1 MSTPDDP
8 PHGEERESIH
18 EEYVLGVRV
27 VEVSSPEADGPRYRF
42 EAPDHQGREFADP
55 ELATLYADVY
65 FCTNG
70 FVEEGTGER
79 GIPPEVI
86 GAGRAVLAA
95 YFLTLPGTD
104 RDWVASFFGKKPHRV
119 RKYVEWVQGQAD
131 EVRAG
136 VREQDVA

>member
-1 MSTPDDP
+1 MSTPNESS
-8 PHGEERESIH
+8 HGETHESTY
-18 EEYVLGVRV
+18 EQYVLDVRI
-27 VEVSSPEADGPRYRF
+27 VEVSSPKADAPRYRF
-42 EAPDHQGREFADP
+42 EAPDHQGQEFTDP

-104 RDWVASFFGKKPHRV
+104 RDWVASFFGKKPHRI
-119 RKYVEWVQGQAD
+119 RKYVEWVRGQAD
-131 EVRAG
+131 EVRTG
-136 VREQDVA
+136 VKEQDVT